1 MTKPFS
7 ERLAEARHQAL
18 VGGGEKRIASQ
29 HKRGKLTA
37 RERIELLVDK
47 GSFREYDQLKA
58 HRCVHFGMEKQ
69 NYPGDGVV
77 TGHATINGRLVFLF
91 AQDFTVLG
99 GSLSGTNA
107 EKICKVMDKAMD
119 VGAPVI
125 GLNDSGGARIQEGC
139 DSLAGYSE
147 IFKRNT
153 LSSGV
158 IPQISLIMG
167 PCAGGAVYSPAITDF
182 IFMVRDTS
190 YMFIT
195 GPDVV
200 KTVTAEEV
208 TQEELGGATI
218 HTKKSGVAHG
228 AYDNDVEMLRA
239 MREFYDYLPL
249 NNKDGVPTRVCSE
262 IGRAS

>member
-107 EKICKVMDKAMD
+107 EKI
-119 VGAPVI
+119 
-125 GLNDSGGARIQEGC
+125 
-139 DSLAGYSE
+139 
-147 IFKRNT
+147 
-153 LSSGV
+153 
-158 IPQISLIMG
+158 
-167 PCAGGAVYSPAITDF
+167 
-182 IFMVRDTS
+182 
-190 YMFIT
+190 
-195 GPDVV
+195 
-200 KTVTAEEV
+200 
-208 TQEELGGATI
+208 
-218 HTKKSGVAHG
+218 
-228 AYDNDVEMLRA
+228 
-239 MREFYDYLPL
+239 
-249 NNKDGVPTRVCSE
+249 
-262 IGRAS
+262 

>member
-1 MTKPFS
+1 
-7 ERLAEARHQAL
+7 
-18 VGGGEKRIASQ
+18 
-29 HKRGKLTA
+29 
-37 RERIELLVDK
+37 
-47 GSFREYDQLKA
+47 
-58 HRCVHFGMEKQ
+58 MEKQ

-167 PCAGGAVYSPAITDF
+167 PCAGGA
-182 IFMVRDTS
+182 
-190 YMFIT
+190 
-195 GPDVV
+195 G
-200 KTVTAEEV
+200 
-208 TQEELGGATI
+208 
-218 HTKKSGVAHG
+218 
-228 AYDNDVEMLRA
+228 
-239 MREFYDYLPL
+239 
-249 NNKDGVPTRVCSE
+249 
-262 IGRAS
+262 